1 MSKRVKTYQKVSK
14 KYQKRVKT
22 CQKIVRGPMFRV
34 KMCKNTSFLTL
45 FLVIKIQYK
54 KEKNK
59 FLAKFGSLD
68 SEKAAFAKSQSINK
82 EILSNTSN
90 I

>member
-1 MSKRVKTYQKVSK
+1 MIENLFLMNGYGIYVWSA
-14 KYQKRVKT
+14 
-22 CQKIVRGPMFRV
+22 F
-34 KMCKNTSFLTL
+34 SFTLISFFTL
-45 FLVIKIQYK
+45 FLIIKIQYN

-59 FLAKFGSLD
+59 FIAKFGSLN
-68 SEKAAFAKSQSINK
+68 SERAAFAKSQSINK

>member
-1 MSKRVKTYQKVSK
+1 MINDILLMNGYGLYVWSAFVFTLL
-14 KYQKRVKT
+14 
-22 CQKIVRGPMFRV
+22 
-34 KMCKNTSFLTL
+34 SFASLY
-45 FLVIKIQYK
+45 VIIKIQYT

-59 FLAKFGSLD
+59 FIAKFGTLN
-68 SEKAAFAKSQSINK
+68 SERAAFARSQSINK